1 VGSNERIH
9 SIDVMRGVAILG
21 IFLTNM
27 LAFHSPML
35 YLNPYIWW
43 SSKVDQNIYNFIDF
57 FVQASFYPLFALL
70 FGFGLMIIKKRSMD
84 KGISFIPIAIR
95 RLSLLLV
102 IGCLH
107 AFFIWHGDIL
117 ITYALFGLI
126 TLLFLHLSG
135 KTLIISGMI
144 SYLVPNFL
152 LLLLMILVALT
163 SSVPEY
169 SNHDEALQS
178 VEVYQE
184 GTFWEVT
191 LQRVHDWNMVNGLEA
206 LPILFF
212 TIFPFLLI
220 GAGIAKLGWIS
231 NTVKYKKQ
239 LKIMFV
245 FFIVLGSLLK
255 LLPFA
260 VRNLISEYVQD
271 IFGGPLFAVAYAIII
286 ILLMDK
292 FNGRLHVFQ
301 AVGKLAISNYLFQS
315 IVATLIFYS
324 YGLGLYNKISVAQGT
339 LLAVIIFIIQ
349 VIISNKWVQHYRY
362 GPVEWVWRAF
372 TYWQKP
378 KWKK

>member
-1 VGSNERIH
+1 MKSNERIQ
-9 SIDVMRGVAILG
+9 SIDVMRGIAILG

-27 LAFHSPML
+27 LAFHSPVL

-43 SSKVDQNIYNFIDF
+43 SSKIDQNIYNFIDF

-70 FGFGLMIIKKRSMD
+70 FGFGLMIIKRRSID
-84 KGISFIPIAIR
+84 KGISFTPIAIR
-95 RLSLLLV
+95 RLSFLLL
-102 IGCLH
+102 IGCIH

-117 ITYALFGLI
+117 ITYAIFGLI
-126 TLLFLHLSG
+126 ALLFLHLSG
-135 KTLIISGMI
+135 KTLVITGVLIYII
-144 SYLVPNFL
+144 PNFL
-152 LLLLMILVALT
+152 LLLLMIVVSLT

-178 VEVYQE
+178 VKVYQE
-184 GTFWEVT
+184 GTFWEIT
-191 LQRVHDWNMVNGLEA
+191 LQRIHDWNMVNGLEA

-220 GAGIAKLGWIS
+220 GAGIAKQEWIS
-231 NTVKYKKQ
+231 NSVKNKKL
-239 LKIMFV
+239 LKIILV
-245 FFIVLGSLLK
+245 FFILLGSLFK
-255 LLPFA
+255 LLPFV

-271 IFGGPLFAVAYAIII
+271 IFGGPLLAAAYATFV

-292 FNGRLHVFQ
+292 FARHLHVFQ

-339 LLAVIIFIIQ
+339 LLALIIFIIQ
-349 VIISNKWVQHYRY
+349 VIISNKWVQHYQF
-362 GPVEWVWRAF
+362 GPVEWIWRAF